1 MEKPIAGYPALRVPQ
16 DTEGP
21 RDTAHSEFGV
31 GAITPRFQRISPG
44 HLTMQDSDRTQDGS
58 QPHHL
63 TWQVA
68 TVESITVETY
78 RVKTFRLRL
87 PAWET
92 FRPGMHYDVRLTAPD
107 GYQAQRSYSIATG
120 PETRNVIDLTVETID
135 GGEVSPYFDD
145 VVIVGDRVEIRGPI
159 GGPFTW
165 DGSMG
170 GPLLLIG
177 GGSGIVPLMS
187 MLRHRD
193 STARHVQTLLL
204 YSSRSP
210 EDVIYSD
217 ELEALTEAENGLQI
231 AHTYTRKTPDGW
243 DGFARRIDVEM
254 VSDVFD
260 RLGAV
265 GRAFICGPE
274 GFVETAANAL
284 VDAGVTSER
293 IRTERFGP
301 IGAS

>member
-1 MEKPIAGYPALRVPQ
+1 
-16 DTEGP
+16 
-21 RDTAHSEFGV
+21 
-31 GAITPRFQRISPG
+31 
-44 HLTMQDSDRTQDGS
+44 MQDSDRPQTGS
-58 QPHHL
+58 QPDHL

-78 RVKTFRLRL
+78 RVKTFRLLL
-87 PAWET
+87 PLWQP

-107 GYQAQRSYSIATG
+107 GYQAQRSYSIATA
-120 PETRNVIDLTVETID
+120 PETRNVVDLTVETIE
-135 GGEVSPYFDD
+135 GGEVSPYFHDI
-145 VVIVGDRVEIRGPI
+145 VEVGDQVEVRGPI

-187 MLRHRD
+187 MLRHRN
-193 STARHVQTLLL
+193 STACHVPTLLL

-210 EDVIYSD
+210 GNVIYSD
-217 ELEALTEAENGLQI
+217 ELDALSAAGNGFEVE
-231 AHTYTRKTPDGW
+231 HTFTRKTPDGW
-243 DGFARRIDVEM
+243 NGFARRVDVEM
-254 VSDVFD
+254 ISEVSG
-260 RLGAV
+260 RLGTI

-284 VDAGVTSER
+284 VDAGIASER

-301 IGAS
+301 IGIR